1 MVTGQHIGS
10 PFIFKVTLELY
21 LVWFNTSCTFYRLDC
36 QVSCICSSDTGC
48 MDTSILICQQKE
60 LVAYVQCFH
69 WHIISTS
76 KRILLSN
83 YQFTVTMLCCSQW
96 KSTFSFCWPNHGTI

>member
-36 QVSCICSSDTGC
+36 QVSCICSSDT
-48 MDTSILICQQKE
+48 MAVWTHPYWFANKKNWWHMFSAFIDT
-60 LVAYVQCFH
+60 
-69 WHIISTS
+69 
-76 KRILLSN
+76 
-83 YQFTVTMLCCSQW
+83 
-96 KSTFSFCWPNHGTI
+96 